1 MKFLSYDSKF
11 SQVML
16 RICYTCWLNLI
27 WFACSIPIV
36 TVGASTTA
44 LYYVMLKLARGEEG
58 NVTTMFFRAFKENFK
73 QATIL
78 WLIMLAGGIFLGLD
92 GYILA
97 NLRKTAAGPL
107 AVFWTILLAVVIAA
121 AVFYVIVLIYLFPL
135 VASVRNTNRAM
146 LKNSFL
152 IGAHYLFCTIVVFLI
167 HFAVFFVTVRFFTP
181 LILLGEGL
189 SAMLSSIFLWRVID
203 ACTYDPDEE
212 DEDEDEAETDGENE
226 ESEK

>member
-11 SQVML
+11 SQVMI
-16 RICYTCWLNLI
+16 RVCYACWLNLI
-27 WFACSIPIV
+27 WFVCSIPIV

-58 NVTTMFFRAFKENFK
+58 NVTSMFFRSFKENFK
-73 QATIL
+73 QATVL
-78 WLIMLAGGIFLGLD
+78 WLIMLAAGIFLGLD
-92 GYILA
+92 GYILV
-97 NLRKTAAGPL
+97 NLRRTAAGPL

-121 AVFYVIVLIYLFPL
+121 PVFYVIVLIYLFPL

-152 IGAHYLFCTIVVFLI
+152 IGAHYLFCTILVFAI

-181 LILLGEGL
+181 LLLLGEGL
-189 SAMLSSIFLWRVID
+189 SAMLSSILLWRVID

-212 DEDEDEAETDGENE
+212 DEDEEKTDDSGEE
-226 ESEK
+226 PEQ